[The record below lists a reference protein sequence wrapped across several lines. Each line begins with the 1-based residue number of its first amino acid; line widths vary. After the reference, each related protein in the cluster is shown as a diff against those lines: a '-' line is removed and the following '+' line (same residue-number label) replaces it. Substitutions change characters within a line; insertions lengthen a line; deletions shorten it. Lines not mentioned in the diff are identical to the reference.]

1 MSDRVLSMFGLCRK
15 AGKISLGHDASIA
28 SIKKGHAKLCLLCKD
43 ISERAACELQRACV
57 NLNGGRTE
65 LIRTS
70 FTMDE
75 IHTATGFKA
84 GVLTIDDEGF
94 AKKISQLL
102 RNTTGEE

>member
-28 SIKKGHAKLCLLCKD
+28 SIKKGHAKICLLCKD
-43 ISERAACELQRACV
+43 ISERAACELQRACA

-75 IHTATGFKA
+75 IRTATGFKA